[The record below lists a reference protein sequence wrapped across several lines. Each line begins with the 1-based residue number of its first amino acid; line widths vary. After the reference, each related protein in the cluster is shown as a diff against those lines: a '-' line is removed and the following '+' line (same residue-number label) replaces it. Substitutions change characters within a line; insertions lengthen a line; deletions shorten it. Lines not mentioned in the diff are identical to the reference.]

1 MLFNSEQQAENKL
14 IILYVLDKMK
24 SALTREQVAL
34 IVIENIQITYFDIQ
48 FYIDDLIKDD
58 FINTISLDEKVVLN
72 LSDVGKASLDIFFE
86 KIPVYIRDMID
97 RYLQENYE
105 KIFKEIRVTAN
116 YHKKSENEYIVELK
130 FYENNLMLMEISLD
144 APTLKLALEICNRW
158 KENTQTLYSSIL
170 RTLTS

>member
-1 MLFNSEQQAENKL
+1 MLFTSEQQAENKL
-14 IILYVLDKMK
+14 IILYVLDQMK

-58 FINTISLDEKVVLN
+58 FVHTIQLEEKLILK
-72 LSDVGKASLDIFFE
+72 LSDVGKASLEIFYE

-97 RYLQENYE
+97 RYLKENHE
-105 KIFKEIRVTAN
+105 KIFKEIRVAAN
-116 YHKKSENEYIVELK
+116 YHKKSDTEYIVELK

-144 APTLKLALEICNRW
+144 APTQKLALEICNRW
-158 KENTQTLYSSIL
+158 KEKTQALYSAIL
-170 RTLTS
+170 KTLTS